1 MDSQKIGNWIQIVS
15 GIALIVGIGLVI
27 WELQQVRILTR
38 AQLTSDNVSASV
50 ASNSA
55 VMGENAAEILAKA
68 CLDPGT
74 LSLHETTLL
83 GYFYDQQIAL
93 VVRMKL
99 LTDRDGLYAKDTWK
113 NSAGPYFADIFRTAF
128 GRAWFLRQGAWVDEE
143 VLQAGY
149 DFLEANAEPWCEVEH
164 RELIKGAELYRQ
176 LSVEPS
182 PILGDAMQ
190 ERIRQHFLSQP
201 EPGETLR

>member
-15 GIALIVGIGLVI
+15 GIALILGLGLVI

-38 AQLTSDNVSASV
+38 AQLTSDNVSVSV
-50 ASNSA
+50 ASSSA

-68 CLDPGT
+68 CLDPGA

-83 GYFYDQQIAL
+83 GYFYDQQIEL
-93 VVRMKL
+93 VMRMKL

-113 NSAGPYFADIFRTAF
+113 DYAGAYFSDIFRTAF
-128 GRAWFLRQGAWVDEE
+128 GRAWFLRQDPSWMDEG

-149 DFLEANAEPWCEVEH
+149 DFLDATAEPWCEVEH
-164 RELIKGAELYRQ
+164 HELIEGAELYRR
-176 LSVEPS
+176 LTVEPPS
-182 PILGDAMQ
+182 ILGDAMQ
-190 ERIRQHFLSQP
+190 KRIRQHFES
-201 EPGETLR
+201 